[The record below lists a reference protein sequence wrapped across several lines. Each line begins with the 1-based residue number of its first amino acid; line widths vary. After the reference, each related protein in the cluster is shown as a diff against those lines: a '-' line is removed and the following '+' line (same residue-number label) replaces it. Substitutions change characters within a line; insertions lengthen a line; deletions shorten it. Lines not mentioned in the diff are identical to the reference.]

1 MASFL
6 KNKALIIILS
16 APSGGGKTSIAKK
29 LLEEDDKL
37 SLSVSAT
44 TRSPRPGEVEGV
56 HYFFKSK
63 SDFDQMIDDN
73 HILETAEIYRNSYR
87 TPLFAVEEKLAKNLD
102 VLFDIDSQGAYQI
115 MKKSRDQVVSIFI
128 TPPDLDSLESRLK
141 LRAQDSQEIID
152 RRLNLAQEEIKQA
165 TQYDYT
171 VVNDDFDRAVKEIQS
186 IIKEERKQRE
196 KQ

>member
-1 MASFL
+1 M

-73 HILETAEIYRNSYR
+73 HILETAEIYRNSYG

>member
-29 LLEEDDKL
+29 LLEKDDKL
-37 SLSVSAT
+37 SLSISAT
-44 TRSPRPGEVEGV
+44 TRSPRPGEVDGV

-63 SDFDQMIDDN
+63 SDFNQMIDDN
-73 HILETAEIYRNSYR
+73 HLLETAEIYGNSYG
-87 TPLFAVEEKLAKNLD
+87 TPLFAVEEKLAKDLD

-152 RRLNLAQEEIKQA
+152 KRLNLAQEEIKQA
-165 TQYDYT
+165 KHYDYT

-186 IIKEERKQRE
+186 IIKEERKKRE
-196 KQ
+196 K